1 MAFTISNLK
10 IRQQILLVTIPPIF
24 VLLFSVAL
32 LLYSYWLAL
41 HTSRS
46 TNQSLESVATGEDV
60 LRTVA
65 EIHLGVRGYLLY
77 RDRTMLASQNELSD
91 RLMNGLARLRELA
104 GSDTQQL
111 KDIDDIQSAVT
122 RWKTEWV
129 NPAIRDVDRGAQL
142 DLPRIKDEGVR
153 RFNAVRKPLLALID
167 ANRAENQASMREA
180 EQLMK
185 RMLIMALVVAALV
198 ALIVLLLT
206 REVAGLLEQPVRQ
219 LIEAS
224 ERVGRGDFKLI
235 LPPPTSNEF
244 GVLSQSFSHMTA
256 ALRQERE
263 ELASLNRFSEV
274 VTQCTSEGE
283 IYEHILYSLRD
294 RFHPRQVIIFKLNAE
309 ENFLEAAATLV
320 PLPPEL
326 KDWPVIPEPHNCKAV
341 RMGRRFRVND
351 VMAEPLCPSRFVPPS
366 EGSYYCGPLIAGG
379 VIIGAVRVEGP
390 KGLWT
395 PDRESLLESY
405 LSGAATALSNLRLLE
420 STKEQANVDE
430 LTGLYNRRFLEEY
443 ARKLIAMARR
453 KEQPLG
459 VIMMDLDHFKEC
471 NDIYGHETGDRIL
484 RHFART
490 ATRAIRE
497 ANLAA
502 RYGGEEFVVML
513 PDTGQQ
519 SCMIVAERIR
529 QAVERMV
536 VPSGTEKPLPQ
547 VTVSL
552 GVAIYP
558 DHGHALEEVLLAA
571 DKALYESKRAGR
583 NRTTYYVP
591 PDEPPAET
599 AAEKSDES

>member
-10 IRQQILLVTIPPIF
+10 IRQQILLVTLPPLF
-24 VLLFSVAL
+24 VLLCSVAL
-32 LLYSYWLAL
+32 LFYSYWLAL
-41 HTSRS
+41 HTSRGTVRS
-46 TNQSLESVATGEDV
+46 VESVAQGELV
-60 LRTVA
+60 LRTVV
-65 EIHLGVRGYLLY
+65 EIHMGVRGYLLY
-77 RDRTMLASQNELSD
+77 RDRSMLGPQNELSD
-91 RLMNGLARLRELA
+91 RLSTGLERLRELESNDPHQA
-104 GSDTQQL
+104 
-111 KDIDDIQSAVT
+111 KDLDDIQSAVT
-122 RWKTEWV
+122 RWKSEWV
-129 NPAIRDVDRGAQL
+129 NPTIRDMDRGVL
-142 DLPRIKDEGVR
+142 LELSRVREEGTR
-153 RFNAVRKPLLALID
+153 RLAALRKPLLALIETD
-167 ANRAENQASMREA
+167 RAENLATMRDA

-198 ALIVLLLT
+198 SLIVFLVT

-224 ERVGRGDFKLI
+224 ERVSRGDFKLI
-235 LPPPTSNEF
+235 LPPQTSNEF

-320 PLPPEL
+320 PLPAEMQ
-326 KDWPVIPEPHNCKAV
+326 DWPVIPEPHNCKAV

-395 PDRESLLESY
+395 QERESLLESY

-459 VIMMDLDHFKEC
+459 VIMMDLDRFKEF
-471 NDIYGHETGDRIL
+471 NDVYGHETGDRIL

-497 ANLAA
+497 TNLSA
-502 RYGGEEFVVML
+502 RYGGEEFLVML
-513 PDTGQQ
+513 PETGQQ
-519 SCMIVAERIR
+519 SCMFVAERIR
-529 QAVERMV
+529 QAVERMTI
-536 VPSGTEKPLPQ
+536 PSGTEKPLPQ

-558 DHGHALEEVLLAA
+558 DHGQNLEDILQAA

-583 NRTTYYVP
+583 NRCTLYVP
-591 PDEPPAET
+591 QEEPA
-599 AAEKSDES
+599 S

>member
-1 MAFTISNLK
+1 MAFSIHNLK
-10 IRQQILLVTIPPIF
+10 IRQQILLVTLPPIF
-24 VLLFSVAL
+24 VLLCSVAL
-32 LLYSYWLAL
+32 LIYSYWLAL

-46 TNQSLESVATGEDV
+46 NARSLESVVEGEDV

-77 RDRTMLASQNELSD
+77 RDRAMLSSYNELSD
-91 RLMNGLARLRELA
+91 RLLSGVARLRELE
-104 GSDTQQL
+104 GDDPEQL
-111 KDIDDIQSAVT
+111 KVVDEIQTAVN

-129 NPAIRDVDRGAQL
+129 NPTIRDVDRGATL

-153 RFNAVRKPLLALID
+153 RFSAVRKPLLALIE
-167 ANRAENQASMREA
+167 ANRAENEAAMRAST
-180 EQLMK
+180 QLMK
-185 RMLIMALVVAALV
+185 RMLMMALVVAALV
-198 ALIVLLLT
+198 ALIVLLVT

-219 LIEAS
+219 LIDAS
-224 ERVGRGDFKLI
+224 ERVGRGDFKLA
-235 LPPPTSNEF
+235 LPPPTDNEF
-244 GVLSQSFSHMTA
+244 GVLWQSFAHMTA

-263 ELASLNRFSEV
+263 ELAALNRFSEV

-283 IYEHILYSLRD
+283 IYEHVLYSLRD
-294 RFHPRQVIIFKLNAE
+294 RFHPRQVIIFKLNSE

-320 PLPPEL
+320 PLPKEL
-326 KDWPVIPEPHNCKAV
+326 QDWPVIPEPHNCKAV

-351 VMAEPLCPSRFVPPS
+351 VMAEPLCPAKFVPPS

-395 PDRESLLESY
+395 PERESLLESY

-471 NDIYGHETGDRIL
+471 NDVYGHEAGDRIL

-513 PDTGQQ
+513 PDTGAQ
-519 SCMIVAERIR
+519 SCLIVAERIR

-536 VPSGTEKPLPQ
+536 IPSGGEKPLPQ

-552 GVAIYP
+552 GIAIYP
-558 DHGHALEEVLLAA
+558 DHGHSLEEIFQAA

-583 NRTTYYVP
+583 NRTTLYSP
-591 PDEPPAET
+591 PPEEP
-599 AAEKSDES
+599 AA

>member
-10 IRQQILLVTIPPIF
+10 IRQQILLVTLPPLF
-24 VLLFSVAL
+24 VLLCSVAL
-32 LLYSYWLAL
+32 LFYSYWLAL
-41 HTSRS
+41 HTSRGTVRS
-46 TNQSLESVATGEDV
+46 VESVAQGEQV
-60 LRTVA
+60 LRTVV
-65 EIHLGVRGYLLY
+65 EIHMGVRGYLLY
-77 RDRTMLASQNELSD
+77 RDRSMLGPQNELSD
-91 RLMNGLARLRELA
+91 RLSTGLERLRELEA
-104 GSDTQQL
+104 NDPHQL
-111 KDIDDIQSAVT
+111 KDLDDLQAAVT
-122 RWKTEWV
+122 RWKSEWV
-129 NPAIRDVDRGAQL
+129 NPTIRDMDRGVL
-142 DLPRIKDEGVR
+142 LELPRVREEGSR
-153 RFNAVRKPLLALID
+153 RLAAVRKPLLALLETD
-167 ANRAENQASMREA
+167 RAENLATMRDA

-185 RMLIMALVVAALV
+185 RMLILALVVAALV
-198 ALIVLLLT
+198 SLIVFLVT
-206 REVAGLLEQPVRQ
+206 REVSGLLEQPVRQ

-224 ERVGRGDFKLI
+224 ERVSRGDFKLI
-235 LPPPTSNEF
+235 LPPQTSNEF

-309 ENFLEAAATLV
+309 ENFLEAAATLA
-320 PLPPEL
+320 PLPTEMQ
-326 KDWPVIPEPHNCKAV
+326 DWPVIPEPHNCKAV

-351 VMAEPLCPSRFVPPS
+351 VQAEPLCPSRFVPPS

-395 PDRESLLESY
+395 QERESLLESY

-459 VIMMDLDHFKEC
+459 VIMMDLDRFKEF
-471 NDIYGHETGDRIL
+471 NDVYGHETGDRIL

-497 ANLAA
+497 TNLSA

-513 PDTGQQ
+513 PETGEQ
-519 SCMIVAERIR
+519 SCMFVAERIR
-529 QAVERMV
+529 QAVERMTI
-536 VPSGTEKPLPQ
+536 PSGTEKPLPQ

-552 GVAIYP
+552 GIAIYP
-558 DHGHALEEVLLAA
+558 NHGQTLEDVLQAA
-571 DKALYESKRAGR
+571 DKALYESKRSGR
-583 NRTTYYVP
+583 NRSTLYVP
-591 PDEPPAET
+591 PDE
-599 AAEKSDES
+599 DESHGPAVATQ